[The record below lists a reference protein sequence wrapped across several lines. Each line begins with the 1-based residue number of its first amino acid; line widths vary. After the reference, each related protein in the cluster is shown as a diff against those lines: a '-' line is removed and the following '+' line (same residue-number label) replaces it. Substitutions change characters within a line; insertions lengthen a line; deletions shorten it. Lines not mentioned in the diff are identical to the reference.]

1 MRDSLCSHFNNY
13 LCTTNKCFI
22 VFMAGES
29 QGGIKMRQSIDEQSI
44 SVCHMADS
52 SKYDPNDYGFSSWID
67 YWANG
72 RGVSS
77 PVSPYCPC
85 CELIKKVIVGGHV
98 IAKSSGRVYITPV
111 CTECNIKAAND
122 ESFRDKAFLVKQS
135 ELVPFIPKQ

>member
-1 MRDSLCSHFNNY
+1 
-13 LCTTNKCFI
+13 
-22 VFMAGES
+22 MAGES

-52 SKYDPNDYGFSSWID
+52 SKCDPNDYGFSSWID

-85 CELIKKVIVGGHV
+85 CELIKKVIVGGHE
-98 IAKSSGRVYITPV
+98 IAKSSGSSCILSALCNGYYSS
-111 CTECNIKAAND
+111 ECA
-122 ESFRDKAFLVKQS
+122 SLVS
-135 ELVPFIPKQ
+135 YPY